1 MRYYMDKPSSF
12 QSFEQAMQS
21 LSQRLSSRSLMR
33 ESVILR
39 LFQHVALRLNDYM
52 DAPFK
57 EHGLNAT
64 LWTSLVVIYASPD
77 RCLKPS
83 ELSVFMNSSRTNST
97 RVARELQRHGFVRR
111 SADSND
117 RRQVLLK
124 MTPKGAKF
132 VETLMPSR
140 GTYVKQALQEFNAQ
154 EVDELERLLR
164 KLLDKL
170 D

>member
-1 MRYYMDKPSSF
+1 
-12 QSFEQAMQS
+12 
-21 LSQRLSSRSLMR
+21 
-33 ESVILR
+33 
-39 LFQHVALRLNDYM
+39 
-52 DAPFK
+52 
-57 EHGLNAT
+57 
-64 LWTSLVVIYASPD
+64 
-77 RCLKPS
+77 
-83 ELSVFMNSSRTNST
+83 
-97 RVARELQRHGFVRR
+97 VRR